1 LPGHLS
7 APRRPVAGA
16 MAAPRPPALL
26 LFALLALQVLLHSR
40 PSRGEDAPPFPDWL
54 ERLYPG
60 LGSEVSEVCE
70 GSFDV
75 SVHWAHVSRCARVT
89 GSLAVTGILPDVFTT
104 REPYNR
110 VLWTVDGDVLIERN
124 ALLTSLRGAFP
135 GLARV
140 GGNVRI
146 VDTALVH
153 LAGFESLREVTGA
166 VLVADNARMLAFKDG
181 VTVAFPALL
190 SVGGS
195 VVVSHNAAEEL
206 DGFRALRRV
215 GVGADGGGVTIGPS
229 VDMRYVVGSG
239 PGWHGRKWGETEA
252 FPSLEYAGGDVEI
265 IGSDGL
271 RNVKGA
277 FRRLM
282 RAAGTVRIEGNTP
295 ALAEVSDSFSLL
307 DYAGGDV
314 RVRGNTNLVM
324 VSQSFVSLRAAGGD
338 LSIDDCESLVRVEGG
353 TFNRVQWLSGS
364 LIISKTGLRS
374 LSFLYSLANIGA
386 DIALSENANLNS
398 LDGLQNLRFVGR
410 GYALQ
415 GLEGNFGRC
424 GAISERYGVS
434 HQCHTRQYRFC
445 QPLSRS
451 PALSVPGW
459 YRCVDSIATKLLTT
473 PELKTTAAL
482 AQVSGQMDSLQT
494 PAAALTIFAPTDVG
508 WLRSVGRID
517 AIRLRAEA
525 AQSPNAL
532 PALLHAHTIRGLKRL
547 SDLHDGEAPH
557 TLAFGIATRIVV
569 HPGLMLMS
577 PTTATRC
584 RARSGAW
591 SDCSPTKLTRKISLE
606 PLRWIENGVAR
617 GVEGG
622 MSTDELLD
630 AYQRGVLAAGK
641 VNAEEDDE
649 TVDVEAPKDFDHE
662 KAASEGAKATS
673 WAEHARAAAPS
684 GARVV
689 LGDIKAGNGYVHV
702 IDAAMAAEYLLAPPP
717 APAPR
722 APPSP
727 PSSVPAF
734 QVLLLTSPPPPA
746 GLALNAPPPV
756 LTPISTYFATPSPP
770 PLPPFGGSSR
780 PPPLNGPRRGSCKAQ
795 APNICGLCDY
805 TFKDDGGGC
814 CCDTTCALPE
824 NDDCCE
830 DYVATCT
837 SSLRA
842 REDD

>member
-1 LPGHLS
+1 
-7 APRRPVAGA
+7 

-26 LFALLALQVLLHSR
+26 LSAFLALQVLFLSR
-40 PSRGEDAPPFPDWL
+40 PSRGDDAPPFPDWL

-60 LGSEVSEVCE
+60 LGSEVSGVCE

-89 GSLAVTGILPDVFTT
+89 GSLAVTGILPDEFTT

-135 GLARV
+135 GLTRV

-153 LAGFESLREVTGA
+153 LAGFESLREVNGA

-181 VTVAFPALL
+181 VTVAFQSLL

-195 VVVSHNAAEEL
+195 VVVSNNAAEEL

-215 GVGADGGGVTIGPS
+215 GVAAGGGGVTIGPS

-239 PGWHGRKWGETEA
+239 PGWHGDVTRGETEA

-265 IGSDGL
+265 IGGDGL
-271 RNVKGA
+271 RNIKGA

-364 LIISKTGLRS
+364 LIVSKTGLRS

-386 DIALSENANLNS
+386 DIALRENAYLKS

-424 GAISERYGVS
+424 GAISERYGVL

-482 AQVSGQMDSLQT
+482 AQASGQMDSLQT
-494 PAAALTIFAPTDVG
+494 PAAALTMFAPTDVG
-508 WLRSVGRID
+508 WLRSVGRLD
-517 AIRLRAEA
+517 AIRLRAKA

-532 PALLHAHTIRGLKRL
+532 SELLHAHTIRGLKRL

-557 TLAFGIATRIVV
+557 TLAFGIATRIAV

-577 PTTATRC
+577 PAKATRC
-584 RARSGAW
+584 RARPGAW

-606 PLRWIENGVAR
+606 PLRWIENGAAR

-622 MSTDELLD
+622 MSADELLD
-630 AYQRGVLAAGK
+630 AYQRGVLATGK
-641 VNAEEDDE
+641 EDVEEDDE

-662 KAASEGAKATS
+662 KAASE
-673 WAEHARAAAPS
+673 
-684 GARVV
+684 
-689 LGDIKAGNGYVHV
+689 L
-702 IDAAMAAEYLLAPPP
+702 
-717 APAPR
+717 
-722 APPSP
+722 
-727 PSSVPAF
+727 
-734 QVLLLTSPPPPA
+734 
-746 GLALNAPPPV
+746 
-756 LTPISTYFATPSPP
+756 
-770 PLPPFGGSSR
+770 
-780 PPPLNGPRRGSCKAQ
+780 
-795 APNICGLCDY
+795 
-805 TFKDDGGGC
+805 
-814 CCDTTCALPE
+814 
-824 NDDCCE
+824 
-830 DYVATCT
+830 
-837 SSLRA
+837 SLIHI
-842 REDD
+842 

>member
-1 LPGHLS
+1 MPGHLS

-40 PSRGEDAPPFPDWL
+40 LSRGEDAPPFPDWL

-166 VLVADNARMLAFKDG
+166 ILVADNARMLAFKDG

-195 VVVSHNAAEEL
+195 VVVSNNAAEEL

-314 RVRGNTNLVM
+314 RV
-324 VSQSFVSLRAAGGD
+324 
-338 LSIDDCESLVRVEGG
+338 
-353 TFNRVQWLSGS
+353 
-364 LIISKTGLRS
+364 
-374 LSFLYSLANIGA
+374 
-386 DIALSENANLNS
+386 
-398 LDGLQNLRFVGR
+398 
-410 GYALQ
+410 
-415 GLEGNFGRC
+415 
-424 GAISERYGVS
+424 
-434 HQCHTRQYRFC
+434 
-445 QPLSRS
+445 
-451 PALSVPGW
+451 
-459 YRCVDSIATKLLTT
+459 
-473 PELKTTAAL
+473 
-482 AQVSGQMDSLQT
+482 
-494 PAAALTIFAPTDVG
+494 
-508 WLRSVGRID
+508 
-517 AIRLRAEA
+517 
-525 AQSPNAL
+525 
-532 PALLHAHTIRGLKRL
+532 
-547 SDLHDGEAPH
+547 GE
-557 TLAFGIATRIVV
+557 
-569 HPGLMLMS
+569 
-577 PTTATRC
+577 
-584 RARSGAW
+584 
-591 SDCSPTKLTRKISLE
+591 
-606 PLRWIENGVAR
+606 
-617 GVEGG
+617 
-622 MSTDELLD
+622 
-630 AYQRGVLAAGK
+630 
-641 VNAEEDDE
+641 
-649 TVDVEAPKDFDHE
+649 
-662 KAASEGAKATS
+662 
-673 WAEHARAAAPS
+673 
-684 GARVV
+684 
-689 LGDIKAGNGYVHV
+689 
-702 IDAAMAAEYLLAPPP
+702 
-717 APAPR
+717 
-722 APPSP
+722 
-727 PSSVPAF
+727 
-734 QVLLLTSPPPPA
+734 
-746 GLALNAPPPV
+746 
-756 LTPISTYFATPSPP
+756 TPIW
-770 PLPPFGGSSR
+770 
-780 PPPLNGPRRGSCKAQ
+780 
-795 APNICGLCDY
+795 
-805 TFKDDGGGC
+805 
-814 CCDTTCALPE
+814 
-824 NDDCCE
+824 
-830 DYVATCT
+830 
-837 SSLRA
+837 
-842 REDD
+842 